1 MYEIKIIR
9 SFSGAH
15 RLKGYRGKCENV
27 HGHNWRVEVELI
39 SGRLDKTGISV
50 DFRIAKKV
58 LDRVLKKLDHTLL
71 NDVAG
76 FRDKNPSAENIARHI
91 FDSIR
96 NKFSKKAKVKRVTV
110 WETENAGASYT
121 ED

>member
-58 LDRVLKKLDHTLL
+58 LDRVLKKLDHALL